1 MMIWFEVDY
10 FYIQFKTNLNFHAQ
24 NGKMIT
30 ELKVYMIIN
39 EFLPKHSTDLPF
51 EAESGSIH
59 SAPNSKFQDLF
70 RGFTFMI

>member
-1 MMIWFEVDY
+1 ML
-10 FYIQFKTNLNFHAQ
+10 KK
-24 NGKMIT
+24 GKMTT

-51 EAESGSIH
+51 EVESGSIH
-59 SAPNSKFQDLF
+59 SAPNSKFQDLS

>member
-1 MMIWFEVDY
+1 ML
-10 FYIQFKTNLNFHAQ
+10 KK
-24 NGKMIT
+24 GKMIT

-51 EAESGSIH
+51 EAQSGSIH